1 MIEKATPIW
10 TETNIT
16 NQYIDAFCEFY
27 IDEIPEKAE
36 LEIFAPSGYAVF
48 INSGMAGTSRYRTF
62 PDKAAYC
69 THDIIKLLK
78 KGKNTLNIT
87 AYNQGLDTSCDCV
100 RQGALLYA
108 IKAGDKEI
116 YSDKNTY
123 VRENPYYKNG
133 AVEVVSNQLGYT
145 FHYDASAQEG
155 EWEKAKTVRDF
166 SAELIKCPVENL
178 LLMPLEEGK
187 LKTQGHLI
195 RNTEG
200 SPAGMMQRDFMSHK
214 KAEEI
219 FDGNTVKQNEGGVYF
234 IKELEHETA
243 GFIYMEIDAPEG
255 TVIDI
260 GYGEHLDDMRVRT
273 RIGTR
278 HFAARYISGGKDK
291 FTSYF
296 LRVAAKYLEVHITNM
311 TGDIKINKLG
321 IIPTEYPLRRI
332 AKFNSGDFLFDR
344 IYDVAL
350 RTMKLCMHEHY
361 EDCPWREQALYAFD
375 SYVQMLCGYYA
386 FGEYKFAKA
395 SLWLLASGILENG
408 YLPITA
414 PSNVKHTI
422 TCFSLSWIM
431 SLEKYVLYSGD
442 IKFGIEML
450 DTAKRI
456 LDAYKIKDGL
466 LRLET
471 DRFYWHFYEWTDG
484 LDGTTFKDSDLDA
497 PSNLMYIIACDCYDS
512 ICRMTGT
519 EAKVTRKEEM
529 KKAFVKTFY
538 NEEKHL
544 FRTRLEDEKY
554 HEFTQSLA
562 LLAGF
567 GDEELTDKL
576 ADSNNDMVKVSLST
590 SLFKYTALLESGDK
604 YADIVLHEISR
615 IWGDM
620 IASGADTLWET
631 QTGADDFD
639 YAGSL
644 CHAWSAVPVYLWFRY
659 YIGYRP
665 TKPGFEE
672 YEIKPIKNS
681 ILKNIKGDLLKPG
694 N

>member
-1 MIEKATPIW
+1 
-10 TETNIT
+10 
-16 NQYIDAFCEFY
+16 
-27 IDEIPEKAE
+27 
-36 LEIFAPSGYAVF
+36 
-48 INSGMAGTSRYRTF
+48 
-62 PDKAAYC
+62 
-69 THDIIKLLK
+69 
-78 KGKNTLNIT
+78 
-87 AYNQGLDTSCDCV
+87 
-100 RQGALLYA
+100 
-108 IKAGDKEI
+108 
-116 YSDKNTY
+116 
-123 VRENPYYKNG
+123 
-133 AVEVVSNQLGYT
+133 
-145 FHYDASAQEG
+145 
-155 EWEKAKTVRDF
+155 
-166 SAELIKCPVENL
+166 
-178 LLMPLEEGK
+178 
-187 LKTQGHLI
+187 
-195 RNTEG
+195 
-200 SPAGMMQRDFMSHK
+200 
-214 KAEEI
+214 
-219 FDGNTVKQNEGGVYF
+219 
-234 IKELEHETA
+234 
-243 GFIYMEIDAPEG
+243 
-255 TVIDI
+255 
-260 GYGEHLDDMRVRT
+260 
-273 RIGTR
+273 
-278 HFAARYISGGKDK
+278 
-291 FTSYF
+291 
-296 LRVAAKYLEVHITNM
+296 
-311 TGDIKINKLG
+311 
-321 IIPTEYPLRRI
+321 
-332 AKFNSGDFLFDR
+332 
-344 IYDVAL
+344 
-350 RTMKLCMHEHY
+350 
-361 EDCPWREQALYAFD
+361 
-375 SYVQMLCGYYA
+375 
-386 FGEYKFAKA
+386 
-395 SLWLLASGILENG
+395 
-408 YLPITA
+408 
-414 PSNVKHTI
+414 
-422 TCFSLSWIM
+422 M

-456 LDAYKIKDGL
+456 LDAYKVKDGL

-554 HEFTQSLA
+554 HELTQSLA